1 MSNSPAV
8 IQKGGAP
15 IIAAAIVGPIGE
27 DDLPR
32 VAKVIHNAAKVLEIV
47 AEFYDGDEVELTDDF
62 SNVMKSSVGA
72 LDLSK
77 L

>member
-1 MSNSPAV
+1 
-8 IQKGGAP
+8 
-15 IIAAAIVGPIGE
+15 
-27 DDLPR
+27 
-32 VAKVIHNAAKVLEIV
+32 VIHNAAKVLEIV